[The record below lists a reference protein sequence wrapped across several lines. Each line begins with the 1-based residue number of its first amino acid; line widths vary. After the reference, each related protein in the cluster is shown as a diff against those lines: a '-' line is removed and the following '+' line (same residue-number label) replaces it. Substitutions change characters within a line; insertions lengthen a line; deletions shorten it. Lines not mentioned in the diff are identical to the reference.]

1 MTNEPDMDLE
11 RDFGPQPIGALLEKH
26 GLRAHDLVAASTAQ
40 LTHKMVARAVKGRRL
55 TPNTLG
61 KVLAALNA
69 ASGGA
74 YAPEDA
80 FTYAERPNARG
91 NAAGR
96 IDKNG
101 SGTNGSGTRDETAG

>member
-1 MTNEPDMDLE
+1 MQDQPEEDIE

-26 GLRAHDLVAASTAQ
+26 GLRAHDLVAASTSQ

-55 TPNTLG
+55 TPHTLA

-74 YAPEDA
+74 YSAEDA
-80 FTYAERPNARG
+80 FTYTKRAE
-91 NAAGR
+91 
-96 IDKNG
+96 
-101 SGTNGSGTRDETAG
+101 